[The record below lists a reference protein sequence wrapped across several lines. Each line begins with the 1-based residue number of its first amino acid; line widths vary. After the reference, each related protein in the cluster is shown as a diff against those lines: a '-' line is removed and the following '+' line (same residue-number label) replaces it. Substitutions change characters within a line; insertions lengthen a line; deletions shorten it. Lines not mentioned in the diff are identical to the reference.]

1 MMFKTSRKLAA
12 YTMVICVFIV
22 TTTNSS
28 LIFANTSFKNYQTTA
43 RNKTVVSVLNDAQQ
57 QQLTQWEH
65 QLLGLGF
72 TQEVDTRRI
81 ARLESAVFGKS
92 TTQTPLPTIAERI
105 VRLQKAID
113 STQPKYP
120 TSLIAAIEKQQD
132 ATVQQGETIVFD
144 GQPSQNPPLNNA
156 DALPKLE
163 KKLIGTIFVND
174 TVDNRLARLEQKVFG
189 RVSSEDDA
197 VNNQQRLDRLIT
209 VAEANPRGGVGDLKR
224 DRFMQQV
231 LPIIL
236 TSLLL
241 VF

>member
-1 MMFKTSRKLAA
+1 MLSCLKNQLFKPVGCFLLITCLVLSTLLAMPTVEA
-12 YTMVICVFIV
+12 KK
-22 TTTNSS
+22 SS
-28 LIFANTSFKNYQTTA
+28 
-43 RNKTVVSVLNDAQQ
+43 KTQNAPIVSVLNDAQQ
-57 QQLTQWEH
+57 QQLTQWEQ
-65 QLLGLGF
+65 QLLGLSF
-72 TQEVDTRRI
+72 AQEADTRRI
-81 ARLESAVFGKS
+81 GRLESAIFGKS

-105 VRLQKAID
+105 ARLQKAIN

-120 TSLIAAIEKQQD
+120 TSLISAIEKQND
-132 ATVQQGETIVFD
+132 ATVQQGEIIVFD

-163 KKLIGTIFVND
+163 KKLIGTVFVND
-174 TVDNRLARLEQKVFG
+174 TVDNRLTRLEQKVFG
-189 RVSSEDDA
+189 RVASEDDA
-197 VNNQQRLDRLIT
+197 VNNQQRVDRLIT